1 VIAAHLFFGH
11 AEGRRD
17 FMRIAQSS
25 SIIAICLCLSG
36 PVVAS
41 PAMWEVSDEN
51 SSIFL
56 FGSFHVLPAGAD
68 WRTPLFD
75 EILGDADKVV
85 FETDIGP
92 AAQAEIGAKAIVR
105 GTYIDGTLLTD
116 VIEPALED
124 RLRDEAGLIGLQVGT
139 IIAMKPWLAANTI
152 SVTALAAEGY
162 GLEGVE
168 MLLDREIAAE
178 RMAFLETGD
187 EQLDVLAGAPDD
199 EQIAMLA
206 ATLDQLSTLPK
217 IMDKMVHHW
226 LEGTPDQLAGL
237 FLTEMG
243 GFEAAF
249 MDRLI
254 YDRNANWVAPLEGM
268 LADDEQALVI
278 VGAAHLIGDGSVVD
292 LLETAGYRVERVQ

>member
-1 VIAAHLFFGH
+1 MRSARSAAMLAF
-11 AEGRRD
+11 
-17 FMRIAQSS
+17 
-25 SIIAICLCLSG
+25 CLCLAG
-36 PVVAS
+36 PAAAA
-41 PAMWEVSDEN
+41 PAMWQVSDAN

-56 FGSFHVLPAGAD
+56 FGSFHILPPDAD

-75 EILGDADKVV
+75 DTLAAADKVF

-105 GTYIDGTLLTD
+105 GMYVDGTLLTD
-116 VIEPALED
+116 VIDPALED
-124 RLRDEAGLIGLQVGT
+124 RLRDEAGLIGLPVGSV
-139 IIAMKPWLAANTI
+139 IAMKPWLAANTI
-152 SVTALAAEGY
+152 SVTALAAQGY
-162 GLEGVE
+162 ALEGVE
-168 MLLDREIAAE
+168 MILDREIADD
-178 RMAFLETGD
+178 RMGFLETGD
-187 EQLDVLAGAPDD
+187 EQLDVLAGAPED

-206 ATLDQLSTLPK
+206 ATLDQLPSLAK

-226 LEGTPDQLAGL
+226 LEGTPDALAGL

-254 YDRNANWVAPLEGM
+254 YDRNHNWIAPLEAM

-292 LLETAGYRVERVQ
+292 LLEKAGYRVERVQ